1 MKKSV
6 LLMAAATAIALSS
19 CSSEDTMDIAKS
31 SNITFR
37 STVGLNSRGAEA
49 TTDNL
54 KNIWVSAWADNDAV
68 FADEQFTK
76 KDGTTEFHSVGGTW
90 FWEKNKNY
98 TFMAF
103 ATGKDTKENLNP
115 TIAKDKIILTD
126 YTPDQNPAKHLD
138 LLTAQGTGTQALNET
153 AGADLKFDHI
163 LSQIQIK
170 VKNTNPNVKYIIK
183 GVRISNVKGTGTYT
197 FTPANAK
204 NKHVWVNNENTDENT
219 AQYIFNDKVDI
230 RLDAQN
236 QTVNDLLA
244 DDNSAML
251 IPQDITAWDG
261 KAPAEP
267 NASFTDV
274 TGSYISLLINVQK
287 MNGAGNWEQVY
298 PKADQSNDNCAWT
311 AVAIPTLTWAN
322 GNKYIYTLDLSK
334 GAGKVDPVDPG
345 TGVTPGGPEP
355 GEDIL
360 GNEIFFNVTVEPW
373 VNQPTNVEM

>member
-37 STVGLNSRGAEA
+37 STVGLNSRGAEVK
-49 TTDNL
+49 TDNL
-54 KNIWVSAWADNDAV
+54 NNIWVSAWADDGVV
-68 FADEQFTK
+68 FDGVEFKK
-76 KDGTTEFHSVGGTW
+76 KDGTQEFHSVGGTW

-115 TIAKDKIILTD
+115 TIAKDKITLAD
-126 YTPDQNPAKHLD
+126 YTPDANPAKHLD
-138 LLTAQGTGTQALNET
+138 LLTAQGTGTQAANGT
-153 AGADLKFDHI
+153 AGAALNFDHI

-197 FTPANAK
+197 FTPADGK
-204 NKHVWVNNENTDENT
+204 KHAWTATTPNQYVLKDGVEIKLNNQNTD
-219 AQYIFNDKVDI
+219 A
-230 RLDAQN
+230 
-236 QTVNDLLA
+236 DLLA
-244 DDNSAML
+244 AANSAML
-251 IPQDITAWDG
+251 IPQNITAWNG
-261 KAPAEP
+261 QVPAGS
-267 NASFTDV
+267 NASFKDV

-287 MNGAGNWEQVY
+287 KNAGGWEQVY
-298 PKADQSNDNCAWT
+298 PFADEPNEKCAWT
-311 AVAIPTLTWAN
+311 AVAIPDVTWAN
-322 GNKYIYTLDLSK
+322 GNKYIYTLDLTK

-345 TGVTPGGPEP
+345 DGVNPGGKDPDK

-360 GNEIFFNVTVEPW
+360 GKPIFFKVEVEPW
-373 VNQPTNVEM
+373 VDQPTNVEM

>member
-37 STVGLNSRGAEA
+37 STVGLNSRGAEVN
-49 TTDNL
+49 TDNL
-54 KNIWVSAWADNDAV
+54 NNIWVSAWADDGVV
-68 FADEQFTK
+68 FDGVEFKK
-76 KDGTTEFHSVGGTW
+76 KDGTQEFHSVGGTW

-115 TIAKDKIILTD
+115 TIAKDKITLAD
-126 YTPDQNPAKHLD
+126 YTPDANPAKHLD
-138 LLTAQGTGTQALNET
+138 LLTAQGTGTQAANGT
-153 AGADLKFDHI
+153 AGAALNFDHI

-197 FTPANAK
+197 FTPADGK
-204 NKHVWVNNENTDENT
+204 KHAWAATTPNQYVLKDGVEIKLNNQNTD
-219 AQYIFNDKVDI
+219 A
-230 RLDAQN
+230 
-236 QTVNDLLA
+236 DLLA
-244 DDNSAML
+244 AANSAML
-251 IPQDITAWDG
+251 IPQDITAWNG
-261 KAPAEP
+261 QVPTGS
-267 NASFTDV
+267 NASFKDV

-287 MNGAGNWEQVY
+287 KNAGGWEQVY
-298 PKADQSNDNCAWT
+298 PFADEPNEKCAWT
-311 AVAIPTLTWAN
+311 AVAIPDVTWAN
-322 GNKYIYTLDLSK
+322 GNKYIYTLDLTK

-345 TGVTPGGPEP
+345 DGVNPGGKDPDK

-360 GNEIFFNVTVEPW
+360 GKPIFFKVEVEPW
-373 VNQPTNVEM
+373 VDQPTNVEM

>member
-37 STVGLNSRGAEA
+37 STVGLNSRGTEVK
-49 TTDNL
+49 TDNL
-54 KNIWVSAWADNDAV
+54 NNIWVSAWAGDDVV
-68 FADEQFTK
+68 FAGEEFK
-76 KDGTTEFHSVGGTW
+76 KKAGTQEFHSVGGPW
-90 FWEKNKNY
+90 FWEKDKTY

-103 ATGKDTKENLNP
+103 ATGKDTKENLNS
-115 TIAKDKIILTD
+115 TIAKDNITLTN
-126 YTPDQNPAKHLD
+126 YSPDQNPANHLD
-138 LLTAQGTGTQALNET
+138 LLTAQGTGTQKANET
-153 AGADLKFDHI
+153 SGADLNFDHI

-183 GVRISNVKGTGTYT
+183 GVRISNVNGTGTYT
-197 FTPANAK
+197 FTPANGK
-204 NKHVWVNNENTDENT
+204 KHAWTATTPNQYVLKDGVDIKLNDQNTD
-219 AQYIFNDKVDI
+219 A
-230 RLDAQN
+230 
-236 QTVNDLLA
+236 DLLA
-244 DDNSAML
+244 AANSAML

-267 NASFTDV
+267 NASFKDV
-274 TGSYISLLINVQK
+274 KGSYISLLINVQK
-287 MNGAGNWEQVY
+287 KNAGGWKQVY
-298 PKADQSNDNCAWT
+298 PFADEPNENCAWT
-311 AVAIPTLTWAN
+311 AVAIPAVTWAN

-345 TGVTPGGPEP
+345 VTPGGPNP

-360 GNEIFFNVTVEPW
+360 GEPIFFKVEVNPW
-373 VNQPTNVEM
+373 VDQSTNVEM

>member
-37 STVGLNSRGAEA
+37 STVGLNSRGTEVK
-49 TTDNL
+49 TDNL
-54 KNIWVSAWADNDAV
+54 NNIWVSAWAGDDVV
-68 FADEQFTK
+68 FAGEEFK
-76 KDGTTEFHSVGGTW
+76 KKTDTQVFHSVGGPW
-90 FWEKNKNY
+90 FWEKDKNY

-115 TIAKDKIILTD
+115 TIAKDKITLTN
-126 YTPDQNPAKHLD
+126 YSPDANPAKHLD
-138 LLTAQGTGTQALNET
+138 LLTAQGTGTQAANET
-153 AGADLKFDHI
+153 AGAALNFDHI

-197 FTPANAK
+197 FTPADGK
-204 NKHVWVNNENTDENT
+204 KHAWAATTPNQYVLKDGVEIKLNNQNTD
-219 AQYIFNDKVDI
+219 A
-230 RLDAQN
+230 
-236 QTVNDLLA
+236 DLLA
-244 DDNSAML
+244 AANSAML
-251 IPQDITAWDG
+251 IPQDITAWNG
-261 KAPAEP
+261 QVPAGS
-267 NASFTDV
+267 NASFKDV

-287 MNGAGNWEQVY
+287 KNAGGWEQVY
-298 PKADQSNDNCAWT
+298 PFADEPNEKCGWT
-311 AVAIPTLTWAN
+311 AVAIPTVTWAN
-322 GNKYIYTLDLSK
+322 GNKYIYTLDLTK

-345 TGVTPGGPEP
+345 DGVNPGGKDPDK

-360 GNEIFFNVTVEPW
+360 GKPIFFKVEVEPW
-373 VNQPTNVEM
+373 VDQSTNVEM

>member
-37 STVGLNSRGAEA
+37 STVGLNSRGTEVK
-49 TTDNL
+49 TDNL
-54 KNIWVSAWADNDAV
+54 NNIWVSAWAGDDVV
-68 FADEQFTK
+68 FAGEEFK
-76 KDGTTEFHSVGGTW
+76 KKTDTQVFHSVGGPW
-90 FWEKNKNY
+90 FWEKDKNY

-115 TIAKDKIILTD
+115 TIAKDKITLTN
-126 YTPDQNPAKHLD
+126 YSPDANPAKHLD
-138 LLTAQGTGTQALNET
+138 LLTAQGTGTQAANET
-153 AGADLKFDHI
+153 AGAALNFDHI

-197 FTPANAK
+197 FTPADGK
-204 NKHVWVNNENTDENT
+204 KHAWAATTPNQYVLKDGVEIKLNNQNTD
-219 AQYIFNDKVDI
+219 A
-230 RLDAQN
+230 
-236 QTVNDLLA
+236 DLLA
-244 DDNSAML
+244 AANSAML
-251 IPQDITAWDG
+251 IPQDITAWNG
-261 KAPAEP
+261 QVPAGS
-267 NASFTDV
+267 NASFKDV

-287 MNGAGNWEQVY
+287 KNAGGWEQVY
-298 PKADQSNDNCAWT
+298 PFAGEPNEKCAWT
-311 AVAIPTLTWAN
+311 AVAIPDVTWAN
-322 GNKYIYTLDLSK
+322 GNKYIYTLDLTK

-345 TGVTPGGPEP
+345 DGVNPGGKDPDK

-360 GNEIFFNVTVEPW
+360 GKPIFFKVEVEPW
-373 VNQPTNVEM
+373 VDQPTNVEM

>member
-37 STVGLNSRGAEA
+37 STVGLNSRGAEVN
-49 TTDNL
+49 TDNL
-54 KNIWVSAWADNDAV
+54 NNIWVSAWADDGVV
-68 FADEQFTK
+68 FDGVEFKK
-76 KDGTTEFHSVGGTW
+76 KDGTQEFHSVGGTW

-115 TIAKDKIILTD
+115 TIAKDKITLAD
-126 YTPDQNPAKHLD
+126 YTPDANPAKHLD
-138 LLTAQGTGTQALNET
+138 LLTAQGTGTQAANGT
-153 AGADLKFDHI
+153 AGAALNFDHI

-197 FTPANAK
+197 FTPADGK
-204 NKHVWVNNENTDENT
+204 KHAWAATTPNQYVLKDGVEIKLNNQNTD
-219 AQYIFNDKVDI
+219 A
-230 RLDAQN
+230 
-236 QTVNDLLA
+236 DLLA
-244 DDNSAML
+244 AANSAML
-251 IPQDITAWDG
+251 IPQDITAWNG
-261 KAPAEP
+261 QVPAGS
-267 NASFTDV
+267 NASFKDV

-287 MNGAGNWEQVY
+287 KNAGGWEQVY
-298 PKADQSNDNCAWT
+298 PFADEPNEKCAWT
-311 AVAIPTLTWAN
+311 AVAIPDVTWAN
-322 GNKYIYTLDLSK
+322 GNKYIYTLDLTK

-345 TGVTPGGPEP
+345 DGVNPGGKDPDK

-360 GNEIFFNVTVEPW
+360 GKPIFFKVEVEPW
-373 VNQPTNVEM
+373 VDQPTNVEM

>member
-37 STVGLNSRGAEA
+37 STVGLNSRGTEVK
-49 TTDNL
+49 TDNL
-54 KNIWVSAWADNDAV
+54 NNIWVSAWAGDDVV
-68 FADEQFTK
+68 FAGEEFK
-76 KDGTTEFHSVGGTW
+76 KKTDTQVFHSVGGPW
-90 FWEKNKNY
+90 FWEKDKNY

-115 TIAKDKIILTD
+115 TIAKDKITLAD
-126 YTPDQNPAKHLD
+126 YSPDANPAKHLD
-138 LLTAQGTGTQALNET
+138 LLTAQGTGTQAANET
-153 AGADLKFDHI
+153 AGAALNFDHI

-197 FTPANAK
+197 FTPADGKKHAWTATTPNQYVLK
-204 NKHVWVNNENTDENT
+204 NG
-219 AQYIFNDKVDI
+219 VDI
-230 RLDAQN
+230 RLDDKN
-236 QTVNDLLA
+236 QTDNNLLA
-244 DDNSAML
+244 GDNSAML
-251 IPQDITAWDG
+251 IPQDITAWNG
-261 KAPAEP
+261 KAPAGQ
-267 NASFTDV
+267 NVSFKDV

-287 MNGAGNWEQVY
+287 KNYAGDWKQVY
-298 PKADQSNDNCAWT
+298 PFADEPNEKCGWT
-311 AVAIPTLTWAN
+311 AVAIPTVTWAN
-322 GNKYIYTLDLSK
+322 GNKYIYTLDLTK

-345 TGVTPGGPEP
+345 DGVNPGGKDPDK

-360 GNEIFFNVTVEPW
+360 GKPIFFKVEVEPW
-373 VNQPTNVEM
+373 VDQSTNVEM